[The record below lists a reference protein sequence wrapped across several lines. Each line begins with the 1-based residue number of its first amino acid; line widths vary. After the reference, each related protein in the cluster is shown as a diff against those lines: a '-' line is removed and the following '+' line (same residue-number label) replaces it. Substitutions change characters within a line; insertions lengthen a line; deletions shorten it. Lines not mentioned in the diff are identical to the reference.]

1 MTFRDCV
8 RVRNMVHLLIETSL
22 GVGAL
27 LTIVLIAAVASLIA
41 SAVCWAYGEANGNY
55 QLAAKGKTG
64 VLIALGT
71 GIAAGTGV
79 AWINFLV
86 DVGESL

>member
-1 MTFRDCV
+1 VTPDFTAADGTALADV
-8 RVRNMVHLLIETSL
+8 
-22 GVGAL
+22 VGAL
-27 LTIVLIAAVASLIA
+27 LTIVLVAAVASLVA
-41 SAVCWAYGEANGNY
+41 SAICWAYGEANGNH

-71 GIAAGTGV
+71 GIAAGAGV

-86 DVGESL
+86 TIGESL